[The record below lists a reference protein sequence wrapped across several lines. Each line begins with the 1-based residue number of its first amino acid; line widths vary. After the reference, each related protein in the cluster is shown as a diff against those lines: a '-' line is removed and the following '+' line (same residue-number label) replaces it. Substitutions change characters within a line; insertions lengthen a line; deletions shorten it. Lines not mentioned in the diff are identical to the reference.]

1 MPQNP
6 SAANDRSKFRV
17 NINPKKLAWKLEAIT
32 FILALVSLSVRYL
45 KFTAPTDN
53 MAGLIS
59 VVDMDT
65 ELSIPSIYAF
75 ILLFIAAALLVLIA
89 AHKKQ
94 AQARY
99 AAQWYVLAAGFAFMA
114 FDEGASIHELLMA
127 PMGRLLGGSQPGIF
141 YFTWIVPA
149 LAGIALLGLF
159 FARFII
165 DLPAKTRRAFLLG
178 AALYLG
184 GAVGFEMLGGEL
196 ASAEGVKNFGFSML
210 STIEELLE
218 LSGTIVF
225 ISALLAYIREQF
237 QTVLINV
244 NR

>member
-1 MPQNP
+1 MSQNP
-6 SAANDRSKFRV
+6 LAANDRSKFRV
-17 NINPKKLAWKLEAIT
+17 NINPKKLAWELEAIS

-45 KFTAPTDN
+45 KYKAPVDN
-53 MAGLIS
+53 MASLIS

-65 ELSIPSIYAF
+65 ELSIPSIFSF
-75 ILLFIAAALLVLIA
+75 ILLSVAAALLVLIA
-89 AHKKQ
+89 AHMKK
-94 AQARY
+94 AQARH

-159 FARFII
+159 FVRFII
-165 DLPAKTRRAFLLG
+165 DLPAKTKRAFLLA

-196 ASAEGVKNFGFSML
+196 ASVEGMKNFNFCIVA
-210 STIEELLE
+210 TIEELLE

-225 ISALLAYIREQF
+225 LSALLAYIREQF
-237 QTVLINV
+237 QMVLINI

>member
-6 SAANDRSKFRV
+6 PADNNQSKFRV
-17 NINPKKLAWKLEAIT
+17 TINPKKLAWKLEAIS
-32 FILALVSLSVRYL
+32 FILALVSLSVQYL
-45 KFTAPTDN
+45 KYTVSTDN
-53 MAGLIS
+53 LAGLIPL
-59 VVDMDT
+59 VDMDT

-75 ILLFIAAALLVLIA
+75 ILLFIAAALLILIA

-99 AAQWYVLAAGFAFMA
+99 AAQWYVLAAGFTFMA

-127 PMGRLLGGSQPGIF
+127 PMGKLLGGSQPGIF

-149 LAGIALLGLF
+149 LAGITLLGLF
-159 FARFII
+159 FVRFMV

-196 ASAEGVKNFGFSML
+196 ASAAGMKNFGFSIL
-210 STIEELLE
+210 ATIEELLE

-225 ISALLAYIREQF
+225 LSALLAYIREQF
-237 QTVLINV
+237 QTVLINI